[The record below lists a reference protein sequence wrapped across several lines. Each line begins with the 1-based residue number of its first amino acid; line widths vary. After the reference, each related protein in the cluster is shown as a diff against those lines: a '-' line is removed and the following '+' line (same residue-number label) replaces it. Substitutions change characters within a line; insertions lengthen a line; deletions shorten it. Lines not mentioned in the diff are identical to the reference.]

1 VSREC
6 VAIVRD
12 HVDAFNR
19 SGPDTEIPAAIV
31 YSFDGGK
38 VVRAEGRRDRAAA
51 LSAVGLGDQFQD

>member
-31 YSFDGGK
+31 YSFEGED
-38 VVRAEGRRDRAAA
+38 RTGRRPARRAAA
-51 LSAVGLGDQFQD
+51 LSAVGLGEQFQD